1 MAKEKNS
8 NQLLTENINY
18 GNIIDPNRD
27 PGELVDKKLTP
38 TTIKALLGKLDKNS
52 QEFKTLQKRY
62 HDEVAGTKKP
72 GVIRLNNAS
81 HWEKARTKSQ
91 FINRDYQN
99 DYKEK
104 TEAKLGLLVKKP
116 GKNLK
121 TISTVSANETIK
133 LLEKTAKVKENLNPK
148 PVKIKSV
155 VKPKTDKKT
164 LETNLIKPPVQAE
177 KDLNTELAR
186 QGKQEVNSNYN
197 EMWKTNF
204 TSKNKGEVKK
214 ENDEIQRQYRPV
226 LATQL
231 SQIKRNGLSIVDFI
245 IEPDDKIEIEK
256 KEDEILVHLIKD
268 HKIEIEFD
276 EFFAKPEVIEKPTP
290 VKVIRKEQKRLT
302 LEEHMLKRLESKAKV
317 DQLELLELQ
326 QLKNLR
332 QILGIKEGDFETQRE
347 MTRSLQTELIAEI
360 SEMELPDAEIYKQT
374 DYNYVFDA
382 EKRPNVTKNKK
393 ETFEQQILNYLLTV
407 QEQYEQGYNR
417 QISQEL
423 ADFNQAINQTKSLLF
438 NSDII
443 ENHKRANTLLRL
455 YVKLLNRKQ
464 QLELLILNRHLLKN
478 TEFRA
483 DMEGFVRSQ
492 KEFQKLL
499 ILQETIKDTRQ
510 QLIELLR
517 EQTQLANK
525 FRQENKK

>member
-27 PGELVDKKLTP
+27 PAELVDKKLTP
-38 TTIKALLGKLDKNS
+38 GTIKALLGKLDKNS
-52 QEFKTLQKRY
+52 QEFKTLQKKY

-104 TEAKLGLLVKKP
+104 TETKLALLAKKP
-116 GKNLK
+116 AKNAK
-121 TISTVSANETIK
+121 TVSTVSANETIK

-148 PVKIKSV
+148 PVKLKAV
-155 VKPKTDKKT
+155 AKPKKEKKT
-164 LETNLIKPPVQAE
+164 GAANLIKPPVHNE
-177 KDLNTELAR
+177 KEVTVELAK
-186 QGKQEVNSNYN
+186 QWNQEVVGSYS
-197 EMWKTNF
+197 EGRGTNF
-204 TSKNKGEVKK
+204 TNKNKGQTKQ
-214 ENDEIQRQYRPV
+214 ENNEIQRQYRPV

-256 KEDEILVHLIKD
+256 KDDEILVHLVKD

-317 DQLELLELQ
+317 DKLELLELQ

-332 QILGIKEGDFETQRE
+332 HILGIKEGDFETQRE

-360 SEMELPDAEIYKQT
+360 SEMELPDAEVYKQT

-382 EKRPNVTKNKK
+382 EKRPNVVKNKK

-407 QEQYEQGYNR
+407 QEQYDQGYNR

-423 ADFNQAINQTKSLLF
+423 ADFNQAINQTKSMLF
-438 NSDII
+438 NADII
-443 ENHKRANTLLRL
+443 ENHKRANNLLRL

-478 TEFRA
+478 TEVKA
-483 DMEGFVRSQ
+483 DIEGFVRSK

-510 QLIELLR
+510 QLIELLQ
-517 EQTQLANK
+517 EQTKLANK